1 MEDNTGMIEFFYQ
14 FKEGDPAVSVRLS
27 PESDLPLILES
38 FEGFLRAAGYSF
50 QGQVD
55 IITTQI
61 VEQDPNADLN

>member
-27 PESDLPLILES
+27 PGSDLLHILEA

-50 QGQVD
+50 HGQVD
-55 IITTQI
+55 IVTIEAI
-61 VEQDPNADLN
+61 PQDPSADLN